1 MEYTDVII
9 IPIIMALSELLKRT
23 GFNAK
28 FIPIV
33 SLILGVIAGITYL
46 YPTDI
51 KAGILYGLMMGLS
64 ASGLYSGTKNVAE
77 QLRL

>member
-1 MEYTDVII
+1 MQYTDVII
-9 IPIIMALSELLKRT
+9 IPIIIALSQLLKGI

-33 SLILGVIAGITYL
+33 NLILGLIAGITYL
-46 YPTDI
+46 YPGDI

-64 ASGLYSGTKNVAE
+64 ASGLYSGTKNVVE
-77 QLRL
+77 EMRG